1 MKIKWYGHSSFLIT
15 TDSGVRIFTDP
26 SDESTGYGLKDLD
39 VDVVTSSHNHF
50 DHNYFAALKGE
61 PTIIKEVG
69 VTQYQDVKITGVH
82 TYHDNNKG
90 IFRGS
95 NVVYVFEAD
104 GLRVAHMGDIGHQL
118 SFMQRQLIGK
128 VDVMLIPVGGTFTV
142 DGAGAYEMVKALD
155 PSVVIPMHYSTPDL
169 GFKLST
175 VFDFMRAAKHF
186 GVAHRLNSSECTLDA
201 STMGSKRIIVMDYAK
216 CE

>member
-1 MKIKWYGHSSFLIT
+1 MKIKWYGHSCFLIT
-15 TDSGVRIFTDP
+15 TDSGVRILTDP
-26 SDESTGYGLKDLD
+26 SDDSTGYGLKNLEA
-39 VDVVTSSHNHF
+39 DVVTSSHDHF
-50 DHNYFAALKGE
+50 DHNYFEALKGE

-69 VTQYQDVKITGVH
+69 VTQFKDVKITGVH
-82 TYHDNNKG
+82 THHDNSKG

-95 NVVYVFEAD
+95 NVVYIFEVD
-104 GLRVAHMGDIGHQL
+104 GLRIAHMGDIGHQL

-128 VDVMLIPVGGTFTV
+128 VDVMLVPVGGVFTV
-142 DGAGAYEMVKALD
+142 DGPGAYEMVKVLD

-169 GFKLST
+169 GFQLST
-175 VFDFMRAAKHF
+175 VFDFLRAANDF